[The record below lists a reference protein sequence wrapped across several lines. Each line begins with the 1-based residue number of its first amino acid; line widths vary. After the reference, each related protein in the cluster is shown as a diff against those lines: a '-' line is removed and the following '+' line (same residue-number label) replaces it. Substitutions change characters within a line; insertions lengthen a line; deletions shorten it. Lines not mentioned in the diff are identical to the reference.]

1 MRTVLIFLA
10 ESALAK
16 QKGLCYNI
24 DTHTDGLTNITISEE
39 RTFVKM
45 SCIYNNL
52 NLIDLNDYPVAWWEK
67 LLELGH
73 KISLDPSAY
82 SESCKGK
89 IMGTLFYEPSTRTQM
104 SFQTAMLRLGG
115 TIIGFDNPATSS
127 VAKGENIKDT
137 TKIVSGYADIMVMR
151 HPTAGSV
158 KAAALT
164 ADCPVINAGDGG
176 HLHPTQTLTDLL
188 TLREEKGRLDGL
200 TIGFCGDLK
209 NGRTVHSLIKAMS
222 CFKNNKFVLISTKEL
237 ALPAYIKDVLSAGG
251 HSYTEVSSLDEA
263 VGTLDVLY
271 MTRIQQERFS
281 SKEEYERQKGCYIL
295 DNKKMAM
302 AKKDMIV
309 MHPLPRVDEIAVEVD
324 SDDRAAYFKQAK
336 YGMYIRMALILTM
349 LDKDQKPLP
358 VITGREYKRLICSNP
373 GCITHKE
380 TYLPHYFRGDGTL
393 LECEYCDERT
403 LVE

>member
-1 MRTVLIFLA
+1 MTV
-10 ESALAK
+10 K
-16 QKGLCYNI
+16 
-24 DTHTDGLTNITISEE
+24 ISE
-39 RTFVKM
+39 RVHNM
-45 SCIYNNL
+45 GNQNSRL
-52 NLIDLNDYPVAWWEK
+52 NLIDLNDYPVSWWLK

-73 KISLDPSAY
+73 RIVSDPSEY
-82 SESCKGK
+82 SEACKGK

-151 HPTAGSV
+151 HPVAGSV

-188 TLREEKGRLDGL
+188 TLKEEKGTLEGL

-222 CFKNNKFVLISTKEL
+222 CFPDNKFVLISTPEL
-237 ALPAYIKDVLSAGG
+237 ALPVYIKDVLSASGLE
-251 HSYTEVSSLDEA
+251 YKEVTDLEK
-263 VGTLDVLY
+263 VIGELDVLY
-271 MTRIQQERFS
+271 MTRIQRERFAS
-281 SKEEYERQKGCYIL
+281 DEEYEAQSGNYIL
-295 DNKKMAM
+295 D
-302 AKKDMIV
+302 AKKLAKSKLDLIV
-309 MHPLPRVDEIAVEVD
+309 LHPLPRVDEIAVEVD
-324 SDDRAAYFKQAK
+324 DDSRALYFKQAK
-336 YGMYIRMALILTM
+336 YGMYIRMALILTIINGWGT
-349 LDKDQKPLP
+349 PLP
-358 VITGREYKRLICSNP
+358 VMKGKIHQHIECSNP
-373 GCITHKE
+373 KCITHQE
-380 TYLPHYFRGDGTL
+380 RYLPHWFRGEGTTL
-393 LECEYCDERT
+393 VCEYCDERT